1 MEYQL
6 ADLFESIVDRV
17 PDRPALAAAVN
28 RQPGTFESIV
38 RRTYRELDERAN
50 QLAHYLHSV
59 GIGAGDHV
67 GCHLLNGVEYVETM
81 IACFKISAVPVNVN
95 YRYVEEE
102 LRYLYTNADL
112 KGLVFDAELADRV
125 AKVAPTVPTLKTLL
139 AVGDQDIVDAVPYD
153 KAVEGQSSG
162 RDFASSASGAG
173 RAGPRSADDVWLLYT
188 GGTTGMPKGVMW
200 RHEDVFFAGM
210 GGGNPIAEPV
220 SSPEEL
226 AQRIDPN
233 NMQMTMMAAAP
244 LIHGAAQLGTF
255 ISFWAGTRVV
265 LIRRYHGPDVLSLIE
280 SEKVNTISI
289 VGDAMAIPLID
300 AANAKT
306 YDVSSLFVIS
316 TAGAIMSVTIRD
328 QLKAVFPNA
337 HILDSF
343 GSSETGYGGMAAEG
357 SSPDEGL
364 RFRVTPRTAVITNDH
379 RFVEPGSD
387 EIGYVSQSGH
397 IPLGYYNDEEKTAQ
411 TFVEIDGK
419 RWVMTGDQAQVD
431 ADGIVHFLGRGSV
444 CINSGGE
451 KIFPEE
457 VEAALKAHPAILDAV
472 VTGVPDT
479 RWGERVA
486 AVIELREGQTAPT
499 QSEIEEHLADRIAR
513 YKMPRTLKVVD
524 KIVRSP
530 AGKLDYRWAK
540 QIASEAG

>member
-1 MEYQL
+1 MQYQL

-17 PDRPALAAAVN
+17 PDRPAVLAAVN
-28 RQPGTFESIV
+28 RTPGASTDLV
-38 RRTYRELDERAN
+38 RRTYRELDDRAN
-50 QLAHYLHSV
+50 QLAHYLQSV
-59 GIGAGDHV
+59 GIGPDDHV

-81 IACFKISAVPVNVN
+81 IACFKIRAVPVNVN

-125 AKVAPTVPTLKTLL
+125 AKVAPEVETLNVFLS
-139 AVGDQDIVDAVPYD
+139 VGDQDVVDAVPYD
-153 KAVEGQSSG
+153 KAVEGQSTA
-162 RDFASSASGAG
+162 RDFP
-173 RAGPRSADDVWLLYT
+173 PRSPDDVWLLYT

-210 GGGNPIAEPV
+210 GGGNPVGVPV
-220 SSPEEL
+220 ESPQEL
-226 AQRIDPN
+226 AERIDPGAN
-233 NMQMTMMAAAP
+233 QMTMMAAAP

-255 ISFWAGTRVV
+255 ITFWAGSRVV
-265 LIRRYHGPDVLSLIE
+265 LIRKYHGPDVLALIE
-280 SEKVNTISI
+280 SEKINTISI
-289 VGDAMAIPLID
+289 VGDAMALPLIE
-300 AANAKT
+300 AAQQRD

-316 TAGAIMSVTIRD
+316 TAGAILSATIRD
-328 QLKAVFPNA
+328 QLKGAFPNA
-337 HILDSF
+337 YILDSF

-357 SSPDEGL
+357 SSPDTGL
-364 RFRVTPRTAVITNDH
+364 KFQVTARTSVITNDH
-379 RFVEPGSD
+379 RFVQAGSD
-387 EIGYVSQSGH
+387 EVGYVSQSGH
-397 IPLGYYNDEEKTAQ
+397 IPLGYYNDPENTAK

-419 RWVMTGDQAQVD
+419 RWVMTGDQAKVG

-457 VEAALKAHPAILDAV
+457 VEAALKSHPSILDAV
-472 VTGVPDT
+472 VTGVPDE

-486 AVIELREGQTAPT
+486 AFIELREGQPAPT
-499 QSEIEEHLADRIAR
+499 SAEVEAHLSSRIAR
-513 YKMPRTLKVVD
+513 YKLPRVLRVVD
-524 KIVRSP
+524 RIERSP

-540 QIASEAG
+540 KVASEAATA